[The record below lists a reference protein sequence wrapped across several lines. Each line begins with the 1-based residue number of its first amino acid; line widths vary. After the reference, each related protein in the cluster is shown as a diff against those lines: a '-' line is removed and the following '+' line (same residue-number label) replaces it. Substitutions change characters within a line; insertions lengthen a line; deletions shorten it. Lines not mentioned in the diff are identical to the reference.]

1 MKPQVKYRYS
11 NNLLDISNINKKIF
25 FHQSGFCYNK
35 KLDFILHKNKK
46 IFIGLKHDFI
56 TKESE
61 LNKASVVMAGSIV
74 VSFSGYVT
82 YIDNKSGTYRFN
94 KKEIENS
101 INTLNQTID
110 LKHCFILCIQDDES
124 KLNIHNKYF
133 VNRDSSNLFS
143 PEDFKKRQGVY
154 KDNKTVPEY
163 STYIISG
170 DTEERDSW
178 IIEKNN
184 FHAKKYISLN
194 DDIKNN
200 QYIGHSE
207 DRAKNHF
214 LKFGQYEAGRILDYA

>member
-1 MKPQVKYRYS
+1 
-11 NNLLDISNINKKIF
+11 NLLDISNINRKIF
-25 FHQSGFCYNK
+25 FHQSASCYAT
-35 KLDFILHKNKK
+35 KLDFILSNKGI
-46 IFIGLKHDFI
+46 IFVGLKHDFI

-74 VSFSGYVT
+74 VSFSGYAT

-101 INTLNQTID
+101 INTLNRTID

-124 KLNIHNKYF
+124 KLNIHNKHF
-133 VNRDSSNLFS
+133 VNRDSSNLF
-143 PEDFKKRQGVY
+143 PLENFKKKQVVY

-170 DTEERDSW
+170 DTAERDSW

-200 QYIGHSE
+200 QYIGYSE

-214 LKFGQYEAGRILDYA
+214 LKFGQYEAGRIIDCF